1 MDKEA
6 LENAFHRLGA
16 FGKLF
21 VDYKGCPRG
30 AMGRA
35 CVPIEE
41 EVLLMSPIIDAD
53 NGKWIPVNAD
63 ALYQLVEEYKQ
74 LKKLA

>member
-41 EVLLMSPIIDAD
+41 EVLQMQPVVDAD
-53 NGKWIPVNAD
+53 GGIWIPVNAE
-63 ALYQLVEEYKQ
+63 ALHQLVEEYKQ
-74 LKKLA
+74 LKKQA

>member
-41 EVLLMSPIIDAD
+41 EVLLMSPIIDVD